1 MNLKSLGSK
10 RVISI
15 RVFRIAL
22 AVLGFIIVA
31 FNDSLGKIEG
41 FVEFLLL
48 YFVVVVVT
56 VFHWVFVNI
65 KAIVKLKNEKKK
77 SELMHLQSQ
86 VNPHFFFNMLNNLYG
101 LVDKDSEQ
109 AKKLILKLSDMMR
122 YSIYEGQHEWVA
134 LQQEVDFINNY
145 IALHKMRYHKTI
157 AVNFDV
163 HIENENSKLMP
174 LLFIILVENAFKHGV
189 EVLRDHAFVN
199 ISIVSNQ
206 NEVTINVENNFDE
219 EEKSEK
225 GIGLEN
231 LKRRLELAYHKKH
244 TLSHAINDSVYT
256 AQLKLSL

>member
-1 MNLKSLGSK
+1 
-10 RVISI
+10 
-15 RVFRIAL
+15 
-22 AVLGFIIVA
+22 
-31 FNDSLGKIEG
+31 
-41 FVEFLLL
+41 
-48 YFVVVVVT
+48 
-56 VFHWVFVNI
+56 
-65 KAIVKLKNEKKK
+65 
-77 SELMHLQSQ
+77 
-86 VNPHFFFNMLNNLYG
+86 
-101 LVDKDSEQ
+101 
-109 AKKLILKLSDMMR
+109 MMR
-122 YSIYEGQHEWVA
+122 YSIYEGQREWVA